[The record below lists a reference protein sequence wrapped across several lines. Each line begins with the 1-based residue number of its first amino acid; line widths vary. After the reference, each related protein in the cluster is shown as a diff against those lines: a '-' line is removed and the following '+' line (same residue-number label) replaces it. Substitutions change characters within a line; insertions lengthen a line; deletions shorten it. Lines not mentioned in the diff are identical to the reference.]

1 MLCLQVTSLCVLD
14 SEVYIGTT
22 WGCIV
27 VAEQASMRPITVFRP
42 FQEEVSAIL
51 ALQPR
56 TQTPGKDE
64 TVLLTLGRGYRS
76 LIKRYKDL
84 PNTPTNPSQ
93 NHNHTYALLWANKNW
108 AAM

>member
-1 MLCLQVTSLCVLD
+1 M
-14 SEVYIGTT
+14 
-22 WGCIV
+22 

-51 ALQPR
+51 ALQPLS
-56 TQTPGKDE
+56 QNSD

-76 LIKRYKDL
+76 LIKRYKEIGNHTV
-84 PNTPTNPSQ
+84 PQ
-93 NHNHTYALLWANKNW
+93 NSNHTYALLWANKNW